1 MFELG
6 QSVVTQYICLK
17 QMTITIIKENC
28 SIGTRNFVM
37 GLIIFQALL
46 LKQVAL

>member
-17 QMTITIIKENC
+17 QMAMTIIKENC
-28 SIGTRNFVM
+28 SIGTRNFVIV
-37 GLIIFQALL
+37 LIIF
-46 LKQVAL
+46 